1 MESPIPA
8 TIWTTILRYVP
19 PPYAHEKSGVLSI
32 SMGAKGN
39 YVINKQSPNKQIWWS
54 SPAAG
59 VTISGPKRFEYD
71 SNAKKWLEASEMD
84 GVKNARRV
92 NDDINTLLAKE
103 MKTLY
108 GVDLKF

>member
-1 MESPIPA
+1 M
-8 TIWTTILRYVP
+8 
-19 PPYAHEKSGVLSI
+19 
-32 SMGAKGN
+32 
-39 YVINKQSPNKQIWWS
+39 
-54 SPAAG
+54 
-59 VTISGPKRFEYD
+59 TISGPKRFEYD
-71 SNAKKWLEASEMD
+71 SNAKKWLEASKMD